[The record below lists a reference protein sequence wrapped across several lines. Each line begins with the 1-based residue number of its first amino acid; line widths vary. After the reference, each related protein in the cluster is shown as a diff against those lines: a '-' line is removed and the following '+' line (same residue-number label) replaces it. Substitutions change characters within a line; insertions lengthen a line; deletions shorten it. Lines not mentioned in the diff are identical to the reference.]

1 MLVLLGIGDV
11 GGVIMT
17 VAPARC
23 APSRVR
29 LDKSLGSSLG
39 LDGPFLVPVLRL
51 WSVVDQT
58 MGACPLDCV
67 VPGWFWTGAPLSA
80 KEPLG
85 QPNPSGLVLC
95 CVVVC
100 G

>member
-1 MLVLLGIGDV
+1 MLVLLGTGDI
-11 GGVIMT
+11 GGVTMT
-17 VAPARC
+17 VAPARW

-29 LDKSLGSSLG
+29 LDKLLGSSLG
-39 LDGPFLVPVLRL
+39 LDSPVLVPVLRL

-80 KEPLG
+80 
-85 QPNPSGLVLC
+85 
-95 CVVVC
+95 
-100 G
+100 